1 MSGWKEL
8 IDIKD
13 MLNVLINAYAVA
25 PNYGSEQGLTW
36 MWITE
41 LAKYHNLYVITEG
54 EWQTEIEQAVMTH
67 PLKDRMHFYF
77 NPVSPKVRRMC
88 WNQGDWRFYIHYRRW
103 QEKTLKIAK
112 QICSEVHIDIT
123 HQLSMIGFR
132 EPGLLWK
139 IVGPKHL
146 WGPIGS
152 MGDIPTRFLT
162 DLPLHIR
169 LKQMLKNTISHY
181 QITHSPVREAVKNS
195 DRMIAALKV
204 TADIIKEKYGVSVDV
219 ISETGLLPGDEH
231 LHEYDSR
238 RPLELLW
245 VGRFIPT
252 KKLSIAFESLA
263 RTKDYRKF
271 RLHIVGAGSDEEVKM
286 YHSLAEKLGI
296 NDVCIWY
303 GRIPHAEVQIMM
315 QKKDLFFFTS
325 VYEGGPHVVNE
336 AIANNLPILC
346 FDTCGQG
353 LVVDDSI
360 GWKVPLSTLD
370 DGIKQFAEKLD
381 FIQEHR
387 ELLSICSNNC
397 TAKQQE
403 LSWERKIRR
412 ISEIYEELVN
422 GGSVSMR

>member
-1 MSGWKEL
+1 M
-8 IDIKD
+8 
-13 MLNVLINAYAVA
+13 
-25 PNYGSEQGLTW
+25 
-36 MWITE
+36 
-41 LAKYHNLYVITEG
+41 
-54 EWQTEIEQAVMTH
+54 
-67 PLKDRMHFYF
+67 
-77 NPVSPKVRRMC
+77 
-88 WNQGDWRFYIHYRRW
+88 
-103 QEKTLKIAK
+103 
-112 QICSEVHIDIT
+112 
-123 HQLSMIGFR
+123 
-132 EPGLLWK
+132 
-139 IVGPKHL
+139 
-146 WGPIGS
+146 
-152 MGDIPTRFLT
+152 
-162 DLPLHIR
+162 
-169 LKQMLKNTISHY
+169 
-181 QITHSPVREAVKNS
+181 
-195 DRMIAALKV
+195 
-204 TADIIKEKYGVSVDV
+204 
-219 ISETGLLPGDEH
+219 PGDEH